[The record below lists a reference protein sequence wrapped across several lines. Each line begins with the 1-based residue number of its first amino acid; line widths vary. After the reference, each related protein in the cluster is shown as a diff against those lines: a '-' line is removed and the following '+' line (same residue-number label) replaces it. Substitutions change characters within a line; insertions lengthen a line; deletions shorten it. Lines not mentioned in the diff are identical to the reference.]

1 MVNLK
6 GIAIR
11 EFMKWRASRVQ
22 DFASNSLQH
31 QNSLILSLVK
41 TAAHTDIGKH
51 YGFQFIQS
59 YQDFKNAIPIMEY
72 DDLKPF
78 FERTLHG
85 EQNVFWPE
93 KINWFA
99 KSSGTTAD
107 KSKFIPVSKSTLDTA
122 HYKGAFDVMS
132 QFCHNKPQTNVFN
145 GKTLVVS
152 GSQKQ
157 SEVNP
162 SVRVGDIS
170 AVMVYNQPTLA
181 DFLRTPPKEISL
193 KEDFEE
199 KLSIVAEKSILENVT
214 GIAGVPTWN
223 IVLLQQILAQTGES
237 HIGEIWPEMELYIHG
252 GVNFEPHRTM
262 FEQLVPLKNM
272 EYLQVYNASEGF
284 FAFQDRLG
292 ADDMLLATNHGI
304 FYEFIPFE
312 QANQQNPE
320 VHSLDEVETGK
331 QYAIVI
337 TTNSGLWRYLIGD
350 TVQFTSTRP
359 YRIKV
364 TGRTKFFINAFG
376 EELMAENADSAIL
389 IASEATNSIVKHYTA
404 GPKYFDESGKGT
416 HEWIIEFERRPEN
429 QEMFIEKLDN
439 ALKSVNSDYEAKR
452 HKDLALR
459 SPIVHFAPENLFYNW
474 LKSKNKIG
482 AQTKVPKLSNDRK
495 ILEELLEMMK

>member
-6 GIAIR
+6 GVAIR
-11 EFMKWRASRVQ
+11 EFMKWRSGRVM
-22 DFASNSLQH
+22 DYAANALEH
-31 QNSLILSLVK
+31 QNSLILSLVS
-41 TAAHTDIGKH
+41 TAAQTDIGRYYDFK
-51 YGFQFIQS
+51 YVNN
-59 YQDFKNAIPIMEY
+59 YQDFKNAIPVMEY

-78 FERTLHG
+78 FERTLKG

-93 KINWFA
+93 EISWFA

-132 QFCHNKPQTNVFN
+132 QFCYNKPHTNVFN

-157 SEVNP
+157 SELNP
-162 SVRVGDIS
+162 NVRTGDIS
-170 AVMVYNQPTLA
+170 AIMVYNQPTLA
-181 DFLRTPPKEISL
+181 DFLRTPSKDISL

-199 KLSIVAEKSILENVT
+199 KLAIVAERSIFENVT

-223 IVLLQQILAQTGES
+223 IVLLQQILAQTGKE
-237 HIGEIWPEMELYIHG
+237 HIGQIWPEMELYIHG
-252 GVNFEPHRTM
+252 GVNFEPHRAM
-262 FEQLVPLKNM
+262 FEQLVPLEQM

-304 FYEFIPFE
+304 FYEFIPLE
-312 QANQQNPE
+312 QVSMKNPE
-320 VHSLDEVETGK
+320 VYSLDEVETGK

-350 TVQFTSTRP
+350 TIQFTSTRP
-359 YRIKV
+359 YRIRV

-376 EELMAENADSAIL
+376 EELIAENADAAIQA
-389 IASEATNSIVKHYTA
+389 ASEATDSIVKYYTA
-404 GPKYFDESGKGT
+404 GPKYFDESGKGA
-416 HEWIIEFERRPEN
+416 HEWIIEFERNPEN
-429 QEMFIEKLDN
+429 PEVFKKKLDQ
-439 ALKSVNSDYEAKR
+439 ALKTVNSDYEAKR
-452 HKDLALR
+452 QKDLALGM
-459 SPIVHFAPENLFYNW
+459 PVLHIAPENLFYNW

-482 AQTKVPKLSNDRK
+482 AQTKIPKLSNDRK
-495 ILEELLEMMK
+495 LLEELLKMIN